1 MIGEL
6 FLGPECK
13 PIGYILSKAKP
24 LIYLVKIEQTLV
36 IL

>member
-24 LIYLVKIEQTLV
+24 LFNLQSLIYG
-36 IL
+36 